1 MLVEPLLEAAAECP
15 DRPAVVDPTR
25 TMTYR
30 DLARLAA
37 VVSRIVRK
45 YTSRAQV
52 GIMLP
57 ASAACPAV
65 LHGVLWAGRTAVP
78 LNFLSSAE
86 ELAPVVEDADLD
98 CILTVKPLAE
108 LADALPAR
116 AIYLE
121 DLPLK
126 WHMLLA
132 MVRRMPAAPRVKQDD
147 VAVLLYTSGTTGRP
161 KGVELTYGNL
171 TSNCIDTIAS
181 AGIRPGTSFLNILPP
196 FHVFGLTGNVLIPI
210 RLRSTVYAIPR
221 FNPAAVVRT
230 LREHEIGV
238 MLAIPSMY
246 AALLRAKSAKRS
258 YFESIEFAISGGEP
272 LSERVRTAL
281 SEQFGVHLREG
292 YGLTETSPVLA
303 VDGGDETSPGTVGR
317 PIERVELSLR
327 DAEGKQVEPGE
338 DGEIFAR
345 GPGVMKGYRN
355 MPKETS
361 AVLDAEGWFRTGDI
375 GRIDEQGRLSITGR
389 AKEMLIIGGEN
400 VFPREIESVIEEIP
414 GVLQVAVIGTPDEMR
429 GEVAVAF
436 VLPDEGADINEGAI
450 RAHCKSKLASLKVP
464 RAVHVREDLPLGPTG
479 KIQKRKLRE
488 LIAAE

>member
-25 TMTYR
+25 TLTYR
-30 DLARLAA
+30 DLAGLAA
-37 VVSRIVRK
+37 ILSRIVRK
-45 YTSRAQV
+45 STSRGQV

-57 ASAACPAV
+57 ASAVCPAV

-86 ELAPVVEDADLD
+86 ELAPVVEDADIDLL
-98 CILTVKPLAE
+98 ITVHPLAE
-108 LADALPAR
+108 LADALPVR
-116 AIYLE
+116 AMYLE
-121 DLPLK
+121 NLPLK

-132 MVRRMPAAPRVKQDD
+132 MVRPMPAPPRVQPND

-171 TSNCIDTIAS
+171 RSNCIDTIAS
-181 AGIRPGTSFLNILPP
+181 AGIRPGMSFLNILPP
-196 FHVFGLTGNVLIPI
+196 FHVFGLTGNVFIPI

-246 AALLRAKSAKRS
+246 AALLRAKSAKPE
-258 YFESIEFAISGGEP
+258 YFKSIEFAISGGEP
-272 LSERVRTAL
+272 LSDRVRTAL
-281 SEQFGVHLREG
+281 REQFGVHLREG

-317 PIERVELSLR
+317 PINNVEIALR
-327 DAEGKQVEPGE
+327 DAAGNPVEPGE
-338 DGEIFAR
+338 DGEIFVR

-355 MPKETS
+355 MPDETT
-361 AVLDAEGWFRTGDI
+361 AVLDADGWFRTGDI

-400 VFPREIESVIEEIP
+400 VFPREIESVIEELP
-414 GVLQVAVIGTPDEMR
+414 GILQVAVIGAPDDLR

-436 VLPDEGADINEGAI
+436 VLPEEGADVSESEI
-450 RAHCKSKLASLKVP
+450 RAHCKSKLAGLKVP

-488 LIAAE
+488 LLPAS